1 MNFAARIALIA
12 AACAAL
18 VRAQG
23 GTQPKAFQPKAAP
36 EQPVPFSHKTHTA
49 AGVKCL
55 DCHTIRPPGDAAGLP
70 AERVC
75 MGCHASIKTDSAAI
89 QKLASAAREKKTVAW
104 VRVYRLPR
112 TVYFSH
118 EV

>member
-23 GTQPKAFQPKAAP
+23 GTQPKALQPKAAP

-55 DCHTIRPPGDAAGLP
+55 DCHTIRTPGDAAGFP
-70 AERVC
+70 AESTC
-75 MGCHASIKTDSAAI
+75 MGCHVSVRPDSAAI
-89 QKLASAAREKKTVAW
+89 QKVAAAAAQKKPLAW
-104 VRVYRLPR
+104 VRIY
-112 TVYFSH
+112 
-118 EV
+118 